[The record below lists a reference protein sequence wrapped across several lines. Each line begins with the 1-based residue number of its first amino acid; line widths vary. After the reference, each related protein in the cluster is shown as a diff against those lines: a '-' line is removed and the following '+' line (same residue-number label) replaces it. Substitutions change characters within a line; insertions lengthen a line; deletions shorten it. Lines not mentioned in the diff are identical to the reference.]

1 MFEKINKDMAAAMK
15 SGDKVRLETLRM
27 MKSKILN
34 VNARG
39 DLPEKDVV
47 KILQNYA
54 KSLKES
60 YEVMMQ
66 HGKTADAEKVKT
78 EMAIIGEYLPKMLS
92 EEETKKL
99 VEDMIKA
106 LGLTSMKEI
115 GKIMKELAGRSDV
128 DAGLAKK
135 FVSEILK

>member
-1 MFEKINKDMAAAMK
+1 MFNRINKDIASAMK
-15 SGDKVRLETLRM
+15 AKDTVRLETLRM

-39 DLPEKDVV
+39 DLPEKDLV

-78 EMAIIGEYLPKMLS
+78 EMAIISEYLPKMLS

-99 VEDMIKA
+99 VEDTIKA

-115 GKIMKELAGRSDV
+115 GKIMKELAVRSDV

-135 FVSEILK
+135 YVSEILK

>member
-1 MFEKINKDMAAAMK
+1 MFEKINKDLAAAMK
-15 SGDKVRLETLRM
+15 AGDKVRLETLLM

-39 DLPEKDVV
+39 DLPEKDIV

-60 YEVMMQ
+60 LDLMKQ
-66 HGKTADAEKVKT
+66 HGKNDEADKVLK
-78 EMAIIGEYLPKMLS
+78 EIGIINEYLPKMLT

-99 VEDMIKA
+99 VEETIKA

-115 GKIMKELAGRSDV
+115 GRVMKELAQRSDV

-135 FVSEILK
+135 FV